1 MNIKHYTYVDS
12 ALGQGCQ
19 MAYFQTQKS
28 QFEYILEGLAMEEVD
43 IFCCHVVYFTRS
55 GIFCGLWVHFVAVL
69 VHFMVILVYLS
80 VLVCCNKKHLAA
92 RLLALVLRSFLVG
105 ANHFTQVRAK
115 SFAIML
121 FLERSHQ

>member
-43 IFCCHVVYFTRS
+43 IFCCHVVYFTRF
-55 GIFCGLWVHFVAVL
+55 GIFCGLWVHFYKHKYKHEKMSTKLTTCPPA
-69 VHFMVILVYLS
+69 S
-80 VLVCCNKKHLAA
+80 VSW
-92 RLLALVLRSFLVG
+92 RQYVG
-105 ANHFTQVRAK
+105 K
-115 SFAIML
+115 
-121 FLERSHQ
+121 